1 MATFPSL
8 APQSRSYIPGSN
20 PNSTIQALT
29 GDETSIRHT
38 NAATGH
44 ILRLGFRGLTNE
56 EHYEIL
62 SHYTMHGRFTPF
74 DLPAIVL
81 LGSGLTFPA
90 GYGWIY
96 VNSPETSYSPGLVE
110 TNVELE
116 LVPPYTI

>member
-1 MATFPSL
+1 MADFPSL
-8 APQSRSYIPGSN
+8 APQSRTYTPGAVPGSI
-20 PNSTIQALT
+20 SQVLT

-38 NAATGH
+38 NASTGH
-44 ILRLGFRGLTNE
+44 TLRLGYRGLTKE
-56 EHYEIL
+56 QHYEIL

-96 VNSPETSYSPGLVE
+96 VSSPQTSYSPGLIE

-116 LVPPYTI
+116 LVPPYAI

>member
-1 MATFPSL
+1 MANFPSIS
-8 APQSRSYIPGSN
+8 PQSRTYIPGSTPEAIN
-20 PNSTIQALT
+20 QVLT

-38 NAATGH
+38 NASTGH
-44 ILRLGFRGLTNE
+44 TLRLGYRGLTTAQ
-56 EHYEIL
+56 HYQIL

-96 VNSPETSYSPGLVE
+96 VSSPQTSYSPGLIE

-116 LVPPYTI
+116 LVPPYAI